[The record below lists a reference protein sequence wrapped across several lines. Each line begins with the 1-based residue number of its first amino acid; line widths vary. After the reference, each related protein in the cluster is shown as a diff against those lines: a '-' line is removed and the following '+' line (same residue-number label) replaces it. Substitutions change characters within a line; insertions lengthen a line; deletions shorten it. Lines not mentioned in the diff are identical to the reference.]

1 MPLAGYHYDFIRPES
16 SGISTDQSLTHMA
29 KHQLKD
35 FFSSPRGAM
44 YLIALLIA
52 VAEFLIMVLIEIVLK
67 PRSGA
72 DIPAFFWELLDP
84 LLLILIVT
92 PCIYVLAVRPLKR
105 QKVML
110 QQQFSELSIT
120 AVTFE
125 SREGVVVTDA
135 NNKILRVNH
144 SFTEITGYTNEE
156 AIGKTPGM
164 LHSGRH
170 DKEFYRNM
178 WQVLERDRFWSGE
191 VWNRNKKGE
200 IYPEWLTIT
209 AVLGTDGQ
217 VTNYVGIFSD
227 ISDLKAGEEQLRK
240 LTAHIQ
246 TAREEEK
253 TRIARE
259 IHDDLGGTLTAL
271 KMETYRLTGK
281 LSGSEQTA
289 PLLDQVESITQL
301 IDNAVGVTRR
311 VISDLH
317 PAIIDDLG
325 LVAALEWQCGQFRKR
340 TGIAC
345 EVTGAEDKDDERKL
359 DKTTAINLFRIFQE
373 ALSNVARHS
382 GATRVNAEF
391 HQSDDEIILSISD
404 NGRGLPE
411 KHVIAQTSYGMR
423 GMRERVAQLDGQILF
438 DTPHGGGLRVTVILP
453 VAAGNNKDGT
463 NREGNT

>member
-1 MPLAGYHYDFIRPES
+1 MVKYH
-16 SGISTDQSLTHMA
+16 
-29 KHQLKD
+29 LKD
-35 FFSSPRGAM
+35 FFNSPRGAM
-44 YLIALLIA
+44 YAIALLIMT
-52 VAEFLIMVLIEIVLK
+52 AEFLIMVLIEIVLK
-67 PRSGA
+67 PMFGA
-72 DIPAFFWELLDP
+72 NISVLFWGILDP
-84 LLLILIVT
+84 VLLIIIAT
-92 PCIYVLAVRPLKR
+92 PCIYVLAVSPLER
-105 QKVML
+105 QQAL
-110 QQQFSELSIT
+110 LRQQFNELSIT

-135 NNKILRVNH
+135 NNKILKVNH

-170 DKEFYRNM
+170 DKQFYRNM

-191 VWNRNKKGE
+191 VWNRSKNGMV
-200 IYPEWLTIT
+200 YPEWLTIT
-209 AVLGTDGQ
+209 AVLGTEGQ

-227 ISDLKAGEEQLRK
+227 ISDRKAGEQQFRE

-271 KMETYRLTGK
+271 KMDVYRLAGK
-281 LSGSEQTA
+281 LSGNQQTA
-289 PLLDQVESITQL
+289 PLLEHVESMTQL

-317 PAIIDDLG
+317 PTILDDLG
-325 LVAALEWQCGQFRKR
+325 LAAALEWQSGQFRKR

-345 EVTGAEDKDDERKL
+345 KVNGAEDRDDERKL
-359 DKTTAINLFRIFQE
+359 DKAQAINLFRIFQE
-373 ALSNVARHS
+373 ALTNVSQHS
-382 GATRVNAEF
+382 GATRVNVEF
-391 HQSDDEIILSISD
+391 HQSDEEIILSISD

-411 KHVIAQTSYGMR
+411 GYVIAQTSYGLR
-423 GMRERVAQLDGQILF
+423 GMRERVAQLDGQIIF
-438 DTPHGGGLRVTVILP
+438 DSPPGGGLRVTVILP
-453 VAAGNNKDGT
+453 FAAGHNQ
-463 NREGNT
+463 EGEI

>member
-1 MPLAGYHYDFIRPES
+1 MVKYH
-16 SGISTDQSLTHMA
+16 
-29 KHQLKD
+29 LKD
-35 FFSSPRGAM
+35 FFNSPRGAM
-44 YLIALLIA
+44 YAIALLIMT
-52 VAEFLIMVLIEIVLK
+52 AEFLIMVLIEIVLK
-67 PRSGA
+67 PMFGA
-72 DIPAFFWELLDP
+72 NISVLFWGILDP
-84 LLLILIVT
+84 VLLIIVAT
-92 PCIYVLAVRPLKR
+92 PCIYVLAVSPLER
-105 QKVML
+105 QQAL
-110 QQQFSELSIT
+110 LRQQFNELSIT

-135 NNKILRVNH
+135 NNKILKVNH

-191 VWNRNKKGE
+191 VWNRSKNGKV
-200 IYPEWLTIT
+200 YPEWLTIT
-209 AVLGTDGQ
+209 AVLGAEGQ

-227 ISDLKAGEEQLRK
+227 ISDRKAGEEQLRK

-271 KMETYRLTGK
+271 KMDVYRLAGK
-281 LSGSEQTA
+281 LSGNQQTA
-289 PLLDQVESITQL
+289 PLLEHVESMTQL

-317 PAIIDDLG
+317 PTILDDLG
-325 LVAALEWQCGQFRKR
+325 LAAALEWQSGQFRKR
-340 TGIAC
+340 TGIGC
-345 EVTGAEDKDDERKL
+345 KVNGAEDKDDERKL
-359 DKTTAINLFRIFQE
+359 DKAQAINLFRIFQE
-373 ALSNVARHS
+373 ALTNVAQHS
-382 GATRVNAEF
+382 GATRVNVEF
-391 HQSDDEIILSISD
+391 HQSDEEIILSISD

-411 KHVIAQTSYGMR
+411 GHVIAQTSYGLR
-423 GMRERVAQLDGQILF
+423 GMRERVAQLDGQIIF
-438 DTPHGGGLRVTVILP
+438 DSPPGGGLRVTVILP
-453 VAAGNNKDGT
+453 LAAGHNK
-463 NREGNT
+463 EGEI

>member
-1 MPLAGYHYDFIRPES
+1 MV
-16 SGISTDQSLTHMA
+16 
-29 KHQLKD
+29 KHHLKD

-44 YLIALLIA
+44 YLIAIMIMA
-52 VAEFLIMVLIEIVLK
+52 AEFLIMVLIEIILK
-67 PRSGA
+67 PKFGPNISV
-72 DIPAFFWELLDP
+72 FFWEFLDP
-84 LLLILIVT
+84 LLLIFIVT
-92 PCIYVLAVRPLKR
+92 PCIYVLAVRPLER
-105 QKVML
+105 QKAML
-110 QQQFSELSIT
+110 QQQFNELSIT

-144 SFTEITGYTNEE
+144 SFTEITGYTNED

-170 DKEFYRNM
+170 DKDFYRNM
-178 WQVLERDRFWSGE
+178 WQVLERDKFWSGE
-191 VWNRNKKGE
+191 VWNRNKNGE

-209 AVLGTDGQ
+209 AVRGTEGQ

-227 ISDLKAGEEQLRK
+227 ISDRKAGEEQLRK
-240 LTAHIQ
+240 FTAHIQ

-271 KMETYRLTGK
+271 KMDAYLLADKLTGN
-281 LSGSEQTA
+281 EQSA
-289 PLLDQVESITQL
+289 PLLEHVESMTQL

-317 PAIIDDLG
+317 PTIIDDLG
-325 LVAALEWQCGQFRKR
+325 LVAALKWQCGQFHKR

-345 EVTGAEDKDDERKL
+345 EVICAEDKDDERKL
-359 DKTTAINLFRIFQE
+359 DKTPAINLFRIFQE
-373 ALSNVARHS
+373 ALTNVSQHS
-382 GATRVNAEF
+382 GATRVNVEY
-391 HQSDDEIILSISD
+391 HQGDEEIILSISD

-411 KHVIAQTSYGMR
+411 GHVIAQTSYGMR
-423 GMRERVAQLDGQILF
+423 GMRERVAQLDGQIVF
-438 DTPHGGGLRVTVILP
+438 DSPLDGGLRVTVILP
-453 VAAGNNKDGT
+453 VAAVHNK
-463 NREGNT
+463 EGKI

>member
-1 MPLAGYHYDFIRPES
+1 
-16 SGISTDQSLTHMA
+16 MA
-29 KHQLKD
+29 KHHLKD

-44 YLIALLIA
+44 YSITLLIIM
-52 VAEFLIMVLIEIVLK
+52 AEFLIMVLIEIVLR
-67 PRSGA
+67 PVFGA
-72 DIPAFFWELLDP
+72 NIPVVFWEFLDP

-92 PCIYVLAVRPLKR
+92 PSIYVLTVRPMER
-105 QKVML
+105 QQVL
-110 QQQFSELSIT
+110 LREQFNELSIT

-125 SREGVVVTDA
+125 SREGVTVTDA
-135 NNKILRVNH
+135 NNKILKVNRA
-144 SFTEITGYTNEE
+144 FTEITGYTNEE

-164 LHSGRH
+164 LQSGRH

-191 VWNRNKKGE
+191 VWNRSKSGK

-209 AVLGTDGQ
+209 AVLGTEGQ

-227 ISDLKAGEEQLRK
+227 ISERKAGEEQLRK

-271 KMETYRLTGK
+271 KMETYRLAGK

-289 PLLDQVESITQL
+289 PLLEQVESMTQL

-317 PAIIDDLG
+317 PSILDDLG
-325 LVAALEWQCGQFRKR
+325 LVAALEWQSAQFRKR

-345 EVTGAEDKDDERKL
+345 EVTGAEDKDDEKKL
-359 DKTTAINLFRIFQE
+359 DKSTAINLFRIFQE

-382 GATRVNAEF
+382 GATRVSAEF
-391 HQSDDEIILSISD
+391 HQGDDEIILSISD

-423 GMRERVAQLDGQILF
+423 GMRERVAQLKGQILF

-453 VAAGNNKDGT
+453 STAGNNKAEYYM
-463 NREGNT
+463 EGNT